1 MLALAFESALR
12 SVVRTP
18 GVSLLVVMAIALG
31 VGITMPMV
39 TLSYNSGG
47 APLKE
52 NSDRIHR
59 VLIDNWTLDGIY
71 YTRDPEFPTEILS
84 PRDAKALATSD
95 IPAKTALSYAAY
107 QYVGAAEPSSN
118 LRPFYAEIRAT
129 STDFFSMFGLPLA
142 EGAIWSEEAD
152 ASRQNVA
159 VISSATNARIFGGG
173 SSVGKQFKVAG
184 EIYTVVGVLKPWA
197 LTPRV
202 YDLSQTNARPEAV
215 YVPLSDF
222 QRSNLFPNR
231 WRTLDD
237 NIEPVINTEFLNS
250 ETIYAQLWVLLESEQ
265 AVLAYRDYLDVYVA
279 EQKALGRLPRPLNN
293 ALYSAREWVDI
304 APGNRGTKQLYSVFI
319 IVGVFFLLVCLFN
332 LLSLLLAKFTAAA
345 PQACVLRALG
355 ASRGVIFT
363 QYVIEVV
370 MLGVLGGLLSIF
382 VAKVALKGM
391 FWVYLNNLPA
401 EFKQVQSVDS
411 ADSGYIQ
418 FDTQLLVY
426 AFALAIIAALLSA
439 LYPAWKS
446 CRIPPAEFLKMN

>member
-1 MLALAFESALR
+1 MLGLAFETALK
-12 SVVRTP
+12 SIIRTP
-18 GVSLLVVMAIALG
+18 GVSFLVVMAIALG

-39 TLSYNSGG
+39 TLYYNSGG

-52 NSDRIHR
+52 KSDSIYR

-71 YTRDPEFPTEILS
+71 YALDPDFPTEVLA
-84 PRDAKALATSD
+84 PRDARVLAVSD
-95 IPAKTALSYAAY
+95 IPSNAALSYTSY
-107 QYVGAAEPSSN
+107 QYVGAAVPTSN

-129 STDFFSMFGLPLA
+129 TPGFFSMFGLPLD
-142 EGAIWSEEAD
+142 EGAIWSDDAD

-159 VISSATNARIFGGG
+159 VISSATEARIFGSG
-173 SSVGKQFKVAG
+173 SSIGKQFKVAG
-184 EIYTVVGVLKPWA
+184 EIYTVVGVLQPWA

-222 QRSNLFPNR
+222 QRANLFPNR
-231 WRTLDD
+231 WATLDD
-237 NIEPVINTEFLNS
+237 NIEPVINAEFLNS
-250 ETIYAQLWVLLESEQ
+250 ETIYAQLWVQLDSTQ
-265 AVLAYRDYLDVYVA
+265 QVGAYRDYLDVYVE
-279 EQKALGRLPRPLNN
+279 EQKALGRLPRPMNN
-293 ALYSAREWVDI
+293 GLYSAKEWVDI
-304 APGNRGTKQLYSVFI
+304 APGIRGTKQLYSVFI

-355 ASRGVIFT
+355 ASRAMIFI

-370 MLGVLGGLLSIF
+370 LLGLIGGLLSIV

-401 EFKQVQSVDS
+401 YLKQVQSVES
-411 ADSGYIQ
+411 GDSGYIQ
-418 FDTQLLVY
+418 FDAQLLMY
-426 AFALAIIAALLSA
+426 AFVLSALAALLSA
-439 LYPAWKS
+439 IYPAWKS